1 MCANFYDI
9 RMFGAV
15 MTTGV
20 NCGQVRGPVQLTFAR
35 SIDTIMPLD
44 LSITRVA
51 VTRPEDARVLV
62 AEEGGAGRGG
72 KQTEMGRKAI
82 VPYGLYR
89 AYGFFNPHFAART
102 GADAEDLALFW
113 QALLQMWDVDR
124 SSARGLMGC
133 QGLYVF
139 THESPLGNAP
149 AQRLFE
155 RVHVARRP
163 GVEPPRGFRDY
174 DVEV

>member
-1 MCANFYDI
+1 AWDALGLTSAKEAPTQAGDPPPSGRGTKPAKAKASDRGDFDNVRKAREWMCANFYDI

-35 SIDTIMPLD
+35 SIDAIMPLD

-72 KQTEMGRKAI
+72 KQTEMGRKA
-82 VPYGLYR
+82 V
-89 AYGFFNPHFAART
+89 
-102 GADAEDLALFW
+102 
-113 QALLQMWDVDR
+113 V
-124 SSARGLMGC
+124 
-133 QGLYVF
+133 
-139 THESPLGNAP
+139 
-149 AQRLFE
+149 
-155 RVHVARRP
+155 
-163 GVEPPRGFRDY
+163 
-174 DVEV
+174 